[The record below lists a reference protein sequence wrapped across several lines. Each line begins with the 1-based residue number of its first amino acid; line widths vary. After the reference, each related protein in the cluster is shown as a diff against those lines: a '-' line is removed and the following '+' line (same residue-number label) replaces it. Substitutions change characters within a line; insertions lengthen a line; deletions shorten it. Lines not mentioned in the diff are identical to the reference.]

1 MPYSSYDHDKLEAAE
16 TMRIER
22 RIYFEAKD
30 REIAPYASLP
40 IAQLLSMRSESAAA
54 EQAIFDDL
62 KERAAAWEEQAGRT
76 LLLDKTLEYVR
87 TPHVQHTARTN
98 DAALWRAAVA
108 LMHLVIFHISRIKKF
123 TDKAQE
129 AFIFDSLAEDANH
142 DIMVDIVKEAF
153 NVSLHKPFAPC
164 KAILNH
170 SQGCVT
176 AFIGSKAVGGVLKAV
191 FIDGFQQH
199 TDNFLYQLVV
209 NGRDAQRTEF
219 SILFGNIC
227 PSGRLGLVRFVF
239 QGCNKPVNSFKAHC
253 VNGFPVCACGH
264 VSLTGID
271 ILIRL

>member
-1 MPYSSYDHDKLEAAE
+1 
-16 TMRIER
+16 
-22 RIYFEAKD
+22 
-30 REIAPYASLP
+30 
-40 IAQLLSMRSESAAA
+40 
-54 EQAIFDDL
+54 
-62 KERAAAWEEQAGRT
+62 
-76 LLLDKTLEYVR
+76 
-87 TPHVQHTARTN
+87 
-98 DAALWRAAVA
+98 
-108 LMHLVIFHISRIKKF
+108 MHLVIFHISCVEKF
-123 TDKAQE
+123 TDKAQKTL
-129 AFIFDSLAEDANH
+129 IFNSLAKDANH
-142 DIMVDIVKEAF
+142 DIVVNIVEESF
-153 NVSLHKPFAPC
+153 NVTLNKPLASG

-170 SQGCVT
+170 PQSCVT
-176 AFIGSKAVGGVLKAV
+176 TSVRPKAMGGVLKAV
-191 FIDGFQQH
+191 LIDGFQQH

>member
-1 MPYSSYDHDKLEAAE
+1 
-16 TMRIER
+16 
-22 RIYFEAKD
+22 
-30 REIAPYASLP
+30 
-40 IAQLLSMRSESAAA
+40 
-54 EQAIFDDL
+54 
-62 KERAAAWEEQAGRT
+62 
-76 LLLDKTLEYVR
+76 
-87 TPHVQHTARTN
+87 
-98 DAALWRAAVA
+98 
-108 LMHLVIFHISRIKKF
+108 
-123 TDKAQE
+123 
-129 AFIFDSLAEDANH
+129 
-142 DIMVDIVKEAF
+142 MVDIVKEAF

>member
-1 MPYSSYDHDKLEAAE
+1 
-16 TMRIER
+16 
-22 RIYFEAKD
+22 
-30 REIAPYASLP
+30 
-40 IAQLLSMRSESAAA
+40 
-54 EQAIFDDL
+54 
-62 KERAAAWEEQAGRT
+62 
-76 LLLDKTLEYVR
+76 
-87 TPHVQHTARTN
+87 
-98 DAALWRAAVA
+98 
-108 LMHLVIFHISRIKKF
+108 MHLVIFHISRIKKF

-142 DIMVDIVKEAF
+142 DIMVDIVKESF